1 MNKLILASL
10 LALSG
15 CAYSVHQVQV
25 SDFQPYAPYSE
36 SNIVKGQAE
45 QFVILWMTG
54 DTSYV
59 EKARQDLIRQ
69 CPGGTITGITTQMS
83 TDLGFFSWTNRA
95 LMQGLCVKSVAMET
109 SAPASAPAK
118 KAKQPRRPSQSTE
131 AAE

>member
-1 MNKLILASL
+1 MNKLILLAM
-10 LALSG
+10 LALPG

-36 SNIVKGQAE
+36 SNIVKGQGE
-45 QFVILWMTG
+45 QFVILWFTQ

-69 CPGGTITGITTQMS
+69 CPSGTITGITTQMS

-95 LMQGLCVKSVAMET
+95 LMQGLCVKSVAME
-109 SAPASAPAK
+109 SSVPAPAK
-118 KAKQPRRPSQSTE
+118 KAKQPRRPSQSDE
-131 AAE
+131 SAE